1 MFTNRRVLSV
11 KLTFLLGLLVATSPA
26 FAQSRPNSALQAALT
41 PGTTAWITDSSG
53 REEKTRIVS
62 ISGDLLTVTV
72 MDSLRRLRISDV
84 QRVRVRQADSV
95 INGALISAG
104 AAVASGLLMCRAM
117 EPWDVCRGNVASIL
131 QTAAIGAGIGIG
143 VDALIRP
150 RRTIYDASNGST
162 RLDAAPLL
170 GRNTAGLQLSLSF

>member
-1 MFTNRRVLSV
+1 MLTNRRVLSV
-11 KLTFLLGLLVATSPA
+11 KLTVLLGLLVTSSPA
-26 FAQSRPNSALQAALT
+26 FAQPRPDSALQAALT

-62 ISGDLLTVTV
+62 ISGDFLTVTV
-72 MDSLRRLRISDV
+72 VDSLRRLRFSDV
-84 QRVRVRQADSV
+84 QRIRVRQSDSV
-95 INGALISAG
+95 MNGALIGAG
-104 AAVASGLLMCRAM
+104 AVVASGLLMCRAM
-117 EPWDVCRGNVASIL
+117 EPWDVCRSNVGSIL

-150 RRTIYDASNGST
+150 RRTIYDARNGST

-170 GRNTAGLQLSLSF
+170 GRNTAGLQLSLRF